1 MPMTLI
7 ASSRTGTGCSR
18 MLAQGTPEALVQSH
32 AVLPQYRLLVLHDAG
47 ERDGVL
53 HESSGV
59 TSLCAISAVS
69 EEGQPAGR
77 NSPRLLGH
85 EVVGQT

>member
-1 MPMTLI
+1 
-7 ASSRTGTGCSR
+7 

-53 HESSGV
+53 HESSVV
-59 TSLCAISAVS
+59 TSLHAISAVG

-77 NSPRLLGH
+77 NSPCVGGGAK
-85 EVVGQT
+85 VGQWSGAMAALRAE